1 MGSRIMHL
9 IIAEQIANKISISN
23 KEAFILGGVAPDAV
37 TSKEIS
43 HFYIGNLSDFTRS
56 IDFNGFFEN
65 YKEMFPSDYLL
76 GYYIHLIADDLWLKG
91 FYMPWLKNRMEN
103 DESILELYHNDF
115 RLLNGKLLNFYHIND
130 VQIHNTD
137 TIDEICDLNEVHIED
152 IKAFLP
158 FLYEDIQYEEAVLDE
173 NLNVFTFNQIIGYI
187 ETSIEKALYHLKDFE
202 LVLD

>member
-56 IDFNGFFEN
+56 IDINGFFEN

-158 FLYEDIQYEEAVLDE
+158 ILYEDIQYEEAVLDE

-187 ETSIEKALYHLKDFE
+187 ETSIEKALYHLKDLN

>member
-187 ETSIEKALYHLKDFE
+187 ETSIEKALYHLKDLD
-202 LVLD
+202 LV

>member
-9 IIAEQIANKISISN
+9 IIAEQITNKISISN
-23 KEAFILGGVAPDAV
+23 KEAFLLGGVAPDAV

-56 IDFNGFFEN
+56 IDFNGFFVK

-91 FYMPWLKNRMEN
+91 FYIPWLKNRMDN
-103 DESILELYHNDF
+103 DEDILELYHNDF
-115 RLLNGKLLNFYHIND
+115 RLLNGKLLNYYQIND
-130 VQIHNTD
+130 VQINNTD
-137 TIDEICDLNEVHIED
+137 TIDGICDLNEVQIKD

-158 FLYEDIQYEEAVLDE
+158 YLYEDIQYEETVLEE

-187 ETSIEKALYHLKDFE
+187 ETSIEKALFHLKDLD
-202 LVLD
+202 LV

>member
-9 IIAEQIANKISISN
+9 IIAEQITNKISISN
-23 KEAFILGGVAPDAV
+23 KEAFLLGGVAPDAV
-37 TSKEIS
+37 TSKELS
-43 HFYIGNLSDFTRS
+43 HFYIGNLKDFSRS
-56 IDFNGFFEN
+56 IDFNGFFEK

-91 FYMPWLKNRMEN
+91 FYIPWLKNRMDN
-103 DESILELYHNDF
+103 DEGILELYHNDF
-115 RLLNGKLLNFYHIND
+115 RLLNGKLLNYYQIHE
-130 VQIHNTD
+130 VQINNTD
-137 TIDEICDLNEVHIED
+137 TIDGFCDLNEVHIED

-187 ETSIEKALYHLKDFE
+187 ETSIEKALYHLKDLD
-202 LVLD
+202 LV

>member
-9 IIAEQIANKISISN
+9 IIAEQITNKISISN
-23 KEAFILGGVAPDAV
+23 KEAFLLGGVAPDAV

-56 IDFNGFFEN
+56 IDFNGFFVK

-91 FYMPWLKNRMEN
+91 FYIPWLKNRMDN
-103 DESILELYHNDF
+103 DEGILELYHNDF
-115 RLLNGKLLNFYHIND
+115 RLLNGKLLNYYQIND
-130 VQIHNTD
+130 VQINNTD
-137 TIDEICDLNEVHIED
+137 TIDGICDLNEVQIKD

-158 FLYEDIQYEEAVLDE
+158 YLYEDIQYEETVLEE

-187 ETSIEKALYHLKDFE
+187 ETSIEKALFHLKDLD
-202 LVLD
+202 LV

>member
-187 ETSIEKALYHLKDFE
+187 ETSIEKALYHLKDLD

>member
-9 IIAEQIANKISISN
+9 IIAEQITNKISISN
-23 KEAFILGGVAPDAV
+23 KEAFLLGGVAPDAV

-56 IDFNGFFEN
+56 IDFNGFFVK

-91 FYMPWLKNRMEN
+91 FYIPWLKNRMDN
-103 DESILELYHNDF
+103 DEGILELYHNDF
-115 RLLNGKLLNFYHIND
+115 RLLNGKLLNYYHIND
-130 VQIHNTD
+130 VQIYNTD
-137 TIDEICDLNEVHIED
+137 TIDGICDLNEVQIKD

-158 FLYEDIQYEEAVLDE
+158 YLYEDIQYEETVLEE

-187 ETSIEKALYHLKDFE
+187 ETSIEKALFHLKDLD
-202 LVLD
+202 LV

>member
-187 ETSIEKALYHLKDFE
+187 ETSIEKALYHLKDFD

>member
-1 MGSRIMHL
+1 MHL

-187 ETSIEKALYHLKDFE
+187 ETSIEKALYHLKDLD

>member
-91 FYMPWLKNRMEN
+91 FYMPWLKNRMDN
-103 DESILELYHNDF
+103 DEGILELYHNDF
-115 RLLNGKLLNFYHIND
+115 RILNGKLLNFYHINE
-130 VQIHNTD
+130 VQINNTD
-137 TIDEICDLNEVHIED
+137 TIDGICDLNEVHIED
-152 IKAFLP
+152 ITAFLP
-158 FLYEDIQYEEAVLDE
+158 ILYEDIQYEEAVLDE

-187 ETSIEKALYHLKDFE
+187 ETSIEKALYHLKDLD
-202 LVLD
+202 LV